1 MEKKMALVLDLN
13 KSAEKLRLDL
23 TKAAGGTLPEAD
35 VGFDLDV
42 SGSYSKLHESGVTSL
57 LMSRMIPFCMVFDPD
72 KKLDVWTF
80 SDGPAHYVG
89 TITPDDH
96 KDFVRRKVI
105 EKVPNWNR
113 NTEYAPVL
121 KANLKHFGWGE
132 PVPKKGGFLS
142 GLGLGFGKKTPAP
155 PINIGRKSLVLFN
168 TDGAND
174 DPEEA
179 DELMKEMQDKGYQV
193 YVQFIAIKQR
203 GANFSFIERLAD
215 DYSNCGLI
223 VIDDIHKW
231 VQLDDDAL
239 NAQFLTDELVA
250 WMKA

>member
-1 MEKKMALVLDLN
+1 MSLVLDLN

-42 SGSYSKLHESGVTSL
+42 SGSYEGLHRSGVTSL

-89 TITPDDH
+89 AITPDDH

-105 EKVPNWNR
+105 EKVPNWCGR
-113 NTEYAPVL
+113 TDYAPVL
-121 KANLKHFGWGE
+121 KANVKHFGWG
-132 PVPKKGGFLS
+132 KSQGGFL
-142 GLGLGFGKKTPAP
+142 GFGAK
-155 PINIGRKSLVLFN
+155 PIAGKKSLVLFN
-168 TDGAND
+168 TDGASD
-174 DPEEA
+174 DPEET

-193 YVQFIAIKQR
+193 YVQFIAIKQPS
-203 GANFSFIERLAD
+203 ANFSFIERLAD

-223 VIDDIHKW
+223 VIDDINKW
-231 VQLDDDAL
+231 VALDDDSL
-239 NAQFLTDELVA
+239 NAQFLTDELVD